1 MYTESCKH
9 VREKTISKSQQDS
22 CGMIA
27 VSLADNSVPGRPD
40 IPDRL
45 LEWALKITCQ
55 LTPRGPSQE
64 GIAQP
69 LSTWHSQFP
78 GTLSHMFWKCHMFRI
93 NSSIFGMMKTHLFAS
108 WS

>member
-1 MYTESCKH
+1 MYTESCKY
-9 VREKTISKSQQDS
+9 VRKKMISKSQEDS

-27 VSLADNSVPGRPD
+27 VSLADTSVPGRPD

-64 GIAQP
+64 GR
-69 LSTWHSQFP
+69 
-78 GTLSHMFWKCHMFRI
+78 LSHSAHGI
-93 NSSIFGMMKTHLFAS
+93 PSSQALCPTCAGSATCLESTAQFLV
-108 WS
+108 